1 MTPGGTTGIH
11 FDAPKEPVWKG
22 CIEIWRVNKEHSCRL
37 DGLSTDN
44 AEADQVIRE
53 RLNKTLGE
61 IVDELDRL

>member
-11 FDAPKEPVWKG
+11 FDASKEPVWKG
-22 CIEIWRVNKEHSCRL
+22 GIEIQRVNKKHSFKL
-37 DGLSTDN
+37 DGLAADN
-44 AEADQVIRE
+44 AEADRVIRE